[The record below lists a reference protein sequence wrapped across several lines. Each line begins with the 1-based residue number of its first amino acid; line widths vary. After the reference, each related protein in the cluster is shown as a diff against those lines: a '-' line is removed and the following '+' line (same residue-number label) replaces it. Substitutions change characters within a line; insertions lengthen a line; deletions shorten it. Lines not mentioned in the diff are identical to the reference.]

1 MKSLPPIR
9 TATLRSQTVSG
20 NLNQPMKNQSK
31 VKSLIL
37 SVSFLAVFLIVFMLL
52 SQIKGFVPEKFERYS
67 HGVIGTIIALGAVWG
82 FLKFEKKSL
91 ESIGLKWEK
100 KTPKKFV
107 LGLLVGFVLGSLMI
121 LSQVLYGG
129 MEVSLSE
136 NYNIPSFILW
146 SSALIPLAF
155 LEEIA
160 FRSYPFIKLNKVFG
174 LRITQIIIAIF
185 FALYHVLNG
194 WSLVLAFLGPGI
206 WALAFGL
213 SAMFSNGISMP
224 TGLHY
229 GVNLVLALVSSQNGI
244 EGIWTIDF
252 PDNVSETVLKAN
264 ENFGIG
270 IQLALLVLCIIGT
283 ELYLRNKKTTAKTTP
298 AHLNKKF

>member
-1 MKSLPPIR
+1 M
-9 TATLRSQTVSG
+9 
-20 NLNQPMKNQSK
+20 
-31 VKSLIL
+31 
-37 SVSFLAVFLIVFMLL
+37 SFVAVFIIVFMLL
-52 SQIKGFVPEKFERYS
+52 SQIKNFIPEKFERYS
-67 HGVIGTIIALGAVWG
+67 HGIIGTIVAFGTVWG

-91 ESIGLKWEK
+91 KSIGLKWEK
-100 KTPKKFV
+100 KTLKKFT
-107 LGLLVGFVLGSLMI
+107 LGLSVGLVLGSLMI
-121 LSQVLYGG
+121 LSQVMYSG
-129 MEVSLSE
+129 MEISLSE
-136 NYNIPSFILW
+136 NYNIPSFLLW

-155 LEEIA
+155 MEEIA

-174 LRITQIIIAIF
+174 LRITQVIIAIL

-194 WSLVLAFLGPGI
+194 WSLGLAFLGPGI

-213 SAMFSNGISMP
+213 SAIFSDGISMP

-229 GVNLVLALVSSQNGI
+229 GVNFVLALVSSQNGI

-283 ELYLRNKKTTAKTTP
+283 ELYLRKKKTTA
-298 AHLNKKF
+298 NNVYKK